1 MNFYTK
7 LALGVLG
14 VGAIAGAWYAD
25 EHFTKKEQ
33 EEKSVSSKALNF
45 ETEKVRKVTLR
56 NAEGVFSFQRSDGTS
71 DWAFVEAAGATK
83 PDQDAVNNLVS
94 SLQTLTVET
103 TLAGTEAATKEGA
116 SEAAAFGLSAPRATV
131 EIGLEGDKTLS
142 LRVGGDV
149 TIGSES
155 GSTFN
160 ALSAYASTPERPTV
174 LVVGS
179 GVVASTKKAFADFR
193 SKIAGDFKTA
203 DVRGVVVTKAADS
216 SRIQL
221 SKGEKDW
228 SITSPREL
236 LADANNVGLFLDRWS
251 RLRVEKVTEKAAVSD
266 SNKESLGLAAPAATI
281 EILGAEGKVLQKF
294 ELGMTTESM
303 YVTMAD
309 GAVGNVDLGQFTDLV
324 PDLKYFRDRR
334 VMRDVSLG
342 DVVKLRTSSGR
353 EYQKEGSNW
362 YAVGEAAKTT
372 APAPA
377 PSSAAKPADGDATP
391 AAGSAGKTSS
401 KDAYDVFSQ
410 WEFLVADDV
419 VDNPSSNLADYGLST
434 PIARLVFGF
443 KDGGPAPVEVLVGNR
458 VPSNEKLVYVK
469 RVDTPE
475 VYAVETQ
482 WLEPL
487 ARMDGSAVG
496 KDPQAKK

>member
-1 MNFYTK
+1 
-7 LALGVLG
+7 
-14 VGAIAGAWYAD
+14 
-25 EHFTKKEQ
+25 
-33 EEKSVSSKALNF
+33 
-45 ETEKVRKVTLR
+45 
-56 NAEGVFSFQRSDGTS
+56 
-71 DWAFVEAAGATK
+71 
-83 PDQDAVNNLVS
+83 
-94 SLQTLTVET
+94 
-103 TLAGTEAATKEGA
+103 
-116 SEAAAFGLSAPRATV
+116 
-131 EIGLEGDKTLS
+131 
-142 LRVGGDV
+142 
-149 TIGSES
+149 
-155 GSTFN
+155 
-160 ALSAYASTPERPTV
+160 
-174 LVVGS
+174 
-179 GVVASTKKAFADFR
+179 
-193 SKIAGDFKTA
+193 
-203 DVRGVVVTKAADS
+203 VRGVVVTKAAES

-419 VDNPSSNLADYGLST
+419 VDNPSSNLTDYGLST

-475 VYAVETQ
+475 VYSVETQ